1 MRAIMPAGTR
11 DIVILRYTAQALPHY
26 SGCTVIMTIH
36 FSLALESLVE
46 FDCVGDKNCEDIEIT
61 DSTIQ
66 MKHST

>member
-1 MRAIMPAGTR
+1 MVR
-11 DIVILRYTAQALPHY
+11 V
-26 SGCTVIMTIH
+26 H
-36 FSLALESLVE
+36 FSPALESLVK